1 MLKQIAGSFRSEL
14 NSYFCELIMYMEP
27 SLDLDKQI
35 FREMVKFYGE
45 TLNIPPLAAKIY
57 SYLIFDFEKK
67 GISFDEFVQ
76 VFAASKSSV
85 SSNLNLLL
93 NAKLIIDFN
102 TITERKRF
110 FRINENYINIRFHE
124 IISKMKQE
132 IAILDQLHAFCK
144 SKDEDQIQRFEIYK
158 TLLTKNIKNIEE
170 TLHKI

>member
-1 MLKQIAGSFRSEL
+1 
-14 NSYFCELIMYMEP
+14 MEP

-45 TLNIPPLAAKIY
+45 TLHIPPLAAKIY

-67 GISFDEFVQ
+67 GICFDEFVQ

-85 SSNLNLLL
+85 SANLNLLL

-102 TITERKRF
+102 TIKG
-110 FRINENYINIRFHE
+110 NYMTIRFEE
-124 IISKMKQE
+124 IITKMKQE
-132 IAILDQLHAFCK
+132 ISIFDQLQEFCK
-144 SKDEDQIQRFEIYK
+144 SKDEEQIQRFEIYRK
-158 TLLTKNIKNIEE
+158 LLNRNIKNIEE